1 MGGGGLIQF
10 RGGAAEEGPRLLS
23 CSKTIWRHRR
33 PAPVGQSPGYPK
45 QELHDCT
52 ACVSPFACP
61 VSLCPLPPP
70 DLGTTSHAL
79 VSGSAL
85 TPNELRRKL
94 IVVGTY
100 ETQDQISE
108 ATMG

>member
-1 MGGGGLIQF
+1 MIN
-10 RGGAAEEGPRLLS
+10 
-23 CSKTIWRHRR
+23 
-33 PAPVGQSPGYPK
+33 
-45 QELHDCT
+45 DCI
-52 ACVSPFACP
+52 AHVSPFAFP
-61 VSLCPLPPP
+61 LSLYPLPQP

-94 IVVGTY
+94 TVVGTY

-108 ATMG
+108 ATKG